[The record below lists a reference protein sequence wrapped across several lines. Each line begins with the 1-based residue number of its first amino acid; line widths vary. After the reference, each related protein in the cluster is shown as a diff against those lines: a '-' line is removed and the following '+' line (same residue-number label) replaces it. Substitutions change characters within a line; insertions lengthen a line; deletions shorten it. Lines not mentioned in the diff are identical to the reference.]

1 MYKHPSQRVKCPPA
15 QNVGKPQPGT
25 FLYNLMN
32 TDEVK
37 CFTFKKGP
45 VYKKEEYLRLLEK
58 NHKKLGI
65 PYVKPDLPEPTP
77 YAPPPEKSNEPRLE
91 FGDQVYVTLRVL
103 KSGIVRAK
111 LNCAIATMYEK
122 YYRHAVQPPFNTVLQ
137 AYKSHGF
144 SPEFLEKIKKSHE
157 RKMVYAK
164 KVPGILEKI
173 YEKGVIK
180 KAKKAF
186 KKAKKEKEEQRE
198 DEDGVPPL
206 DDDTHPAEECEL
218 DVEPDD
224 EEDVEEEDVEE
235 EECVSDNET

>member
-1 MYKHPSQRVKCPPA
+1 MMFKRPSQRVKCPSA

-32 TDEVK
+32 TGEVK
-37 CFTFKKGP
+37 CYTFKKGP
-45 VYKKEEYLRLLEK
+45 VYRKEEYLRLLEK

-65 PYVKPDLPEPTP
+65 PYVKPDLPEPIP
-77 YAPPPEKSNEPRLE
+77 YVPPKKPNEPRLE
-91 FGDQVYVTLRVL
+91 FGDQVYVTLRIL
-103 KSGIVRAK
+103 KSGIVRVK
-111 LNCAIATMYEK
+111 LNCAIAMMYEK
-122 YYRHAVQPPFNTVLQ
+122 YYRRAVQPPFKTVLQ

-173 YEKGVIK
+173 FEKEAI
-180 KAKKAF
+180 
-186 KKAKKEKEEQRE
+186 KKAKKEKEKEKEKQRE

-206 DDDTHPAEECEL
+206 DDVEDDDDTPPAEECEL
-218 DVEPDD
+218 DVEPD
-224 EEDVEEEDVEE
+224 EEEDIEE
-235 EECVSDNET
+235 EEYVSDNET